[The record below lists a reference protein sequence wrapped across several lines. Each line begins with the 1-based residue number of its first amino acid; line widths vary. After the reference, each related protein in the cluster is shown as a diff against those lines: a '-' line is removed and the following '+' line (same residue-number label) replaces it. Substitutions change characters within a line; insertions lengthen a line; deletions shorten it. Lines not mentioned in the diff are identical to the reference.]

1 MTNIL
6 EDTGEGNKA
15 SERDK
20 YFPPPSDDVETE
32 FKEVMKSS
40 ESRTISAFS
49 CFKHTIFILSVSPF
63 STGIDWYAV
72 NKQAYMAYKSRLNI
86 IICVCET
93 LIHVFS

>member
-6 EDTGEGNKA
+6 GEGNKA

-40 ESRTISAFS
+40 ESRTISDFG
-49 CFKHTIFILSVSPF
+49 CFKDTIFFQSDSPQYF
-63 STGIDWYAV
+63 
-72 NKQAYMAYKSRLNI
+72 
-86 IICVCET
+86 
-93 LIHVFS
+93 

>member
-6 EDTGEGNKA
+6 EETGEGNKA

-40 ESRTISAFS
+40 ESRTISDFG
-49 CFKHTIFILSVSPF
+49 CFKDTIFF
-63 STGIDWYAV
+63 
-72 NKQAYMAYKSRLNI
+72 
-86 IICVCET
+86 
-93 LIHVFS
+93 